1 MPISNFRNTIV
12 DATQIEDGIIG
23 PDKLDLTQV
32 YAFTALPSVNSNPAS
47 ANDLCRKSY
56 VDASGGG
63 GGSTDPAG
71 SNTQIQF
78 NNSGS
83 FGASAD
89 LVFANSQLTV
99 PSVSVSEVHFD
110 DITGIANDTGSG
122 EVIKFGTGSLTAGKL
137 YYLDTDSAWKE
148 TDADS
153 LTAGSTQLLGIAL
166 GSSPTTNGLLKKG
179 YFDVHTFLDGSFS
192 AGAPVYMSTT
202 NGGIST
208 VKPNDSG
215 KVARLVGYCSTT
227 AKVIYFD
234 PEHDHDDNISIP
246 YPTEYWDCST
256 VFSQIGGNKFAVAA
270 LNTSEGKFDSACL
283 EFGNTG
289 THRPATLAQTTTL
302 FGCYTWM
309 FYFKSKRTGDLWG
322 SLLRRGGTGS
332 SSAHYAIISHETSD
346 ELGMYTGGVFYG
358 SGYDLTA
365 LEGSTDWNHLTVS
378 ANGTKSRFFINGAFV
393 GEASGVIDGEAMGE
407 IGSYDGDDNQVFS
420 EFLDEVAFWNATL
433 TDDQVKKIYDA
444 QKQISK
450 IVY

>member
-1 MPISNFRNTIV
+1 MPISNFRNSIV

-23 PDKLDLTQV
+23 PDKLDLSQV
-32 YAFTALPSVNSNPAS
+32 FAFTALPSVNSNPAS

-89 LVFANSQLTV
+89 LVFANSQLSV

-179 YFDVHTFLDGSFS
+179 YFDVHSYFEGTFS
-192 AGAPVYMSTT
+192 AGKPVYLSQTA
-202 NGGIST
+202 GKIT
-208 VKPNDSG
+208 VDKPTGEG
-215 KVARLVGYCSTT
+215 KVTRLVGYCTTT
-227 AKVIYFD
+227 AKVIHFD
-234 PEHDHDDNISIP
+234 PEHDYEDNTPIP
-246 YPTEYWDCST
+246 YPTYYWDCST
-256 VFSQIGGNKFAVAA
+256 TQSQIGSNKFTVAD
-270 LNTSEGKFDSACL
+270 LNTSEGKFDSKCL
-283 EFGNTG
+283 EFGSSG
-289 THRPATLAQTTTL
+289 THRPAVLQDAVPL
-302 FGCYTWM
+302 VGCYTWS
-309 FYFKSKRTGDLWG
+309 FYFKSKRTGSDWG
-322 SLLRRGGTGS
+322 ALLKRGGTGS
-332 SSAHYAIISHETSD
+332 SNAVYAIITDNTSD
-346 ELGMYTGGVFYG
+346 NFLGVYTGGAFYS
-358 SGYDLTA
+358 SGHSMTSH
-365 LEGSTDWNHLTVS
+365 EGSSSWVHLAVS
-378 ANGTKSRFFINGAFV
+378 ANGTKSRFFINGSFV
-393 GEASGVIDGEAMGE
+393 GEADAVIDGSSMEE
-407 IGSYDGDDNQVFS
+407 IGAYDGDDTQVFS
-420 EFLDEVAFWNATL
+420 EFLDEVAFWDAVL
-433 TDDQVKKIYDA
+433 SDEQIKKIYDA
-444 QKQISK
+444 QKKINQI
-450 IVY
+450 V